1 VAYRDK
7 DREFVRV
14 LLEREL
20 LKPWKLRQRI
30 GQLPEDQADPDRRTR
45 LEQWLKHTLEELGAA
60 SD

>member
-1 VAYRDK
+1 
-7 DREFVRV
+7 V
-14 LLEREL
+14 LLERKL